1 MSRERFLARI
11 REATG
16 RDPKAPV
23 SLPPP
28 PPAPSVEKDAAAMVE
43 RLRLEQEAVLGRV
56 HVVGSAGEACETLRT
71 VLDGA
76 RSYIRSPHAL
86 LDEVGLEGVAVDL
99 GMVLASAENAEVG
112 VTGCELAVAA
122 TGSVGLSSSWGRL
135 AALLPPH
142 HVVVLSADQLVWDIN
157 DAYALLAR
165 SELPGAWGMHTGP
178 SRSADIEQTMALG
191 VHGPGRVDVIVL
203 LSGAAVG
210 D

>member
-1 MSRERFLARI
+1 
-11 REATG
+11 
-16 RDPKAPV
+16 
-23 SLPPP
+23 
-28 PPAPSVEKDAAAMVE
+28 MVE
-43 RLRLEQEAVLGRV
+43 RFRLEQEAVLGRV
-56 HVVGSAGEACETLRT
+56 HVVGSADEAREALRT

-86 LDEVGLEGVAVDL
+86 LDAVGLGEVAAAL
-99 GMVLASAENAEVG
+99 GLETAPPESADVG

-165 SELPGAWGMHTGP
+165 AELPGAWGMHTGP

-203 LSGAAVG
+203 LPDGNGSAEGAG
-210 D
+210 G